1 VKKKDIYRQKLQ
13 QLQEWDS
20 YLLKNSGLP
29 GPRGNLELA
38 NAVADEGTPELFKR
52 YRSYSASNAPTN
64 TPQEF
69 LAFCGVL
76 GLGRLLSEGG
86 TEQLK
91 NLRPSASD
99 PRWRIREAVAMALQ
113 RLGQTN
119 MPQLLKEMKTW
130 SKGNL
135 LERRAAAAALCEPRL
150 LGKPAH
156 VKSIF
161 EILDGITAS
170 ILRVDDRRS
179 DDFIALRK
187 GLGYCW
193 SVAVAALPAEGKK
206 RMEKWFANP
215 DKDIRWIMKENLGKK
230 RLVRADP
237 QWVKRCSSKLTA
249 SG

>member
-1 VKKKDIYRQKLQ
+1 MKKKDIYRQKLQ

-52 YRSYSASNAPTN
+52 YRSYSASTAPTN

-76 GLGRLLSEGG
+76 GLGRLLSEGR
-86 TEQLK
+86 TNELK

-113 RLGQTN
+113 RFGQTN

-156 VKSIF
+156 VKAIF
-161 EILDGITAS
+161 QILDGITAS
-170 ILRVDDRRS
+170 VLRVDDRRS
-179 DDFIALRK
+179 EDFLALRK

-193 SVAVAALPAEGKK
+193 SVAVAALPGEGKK
-206 RMEKWFANP
+206 RMQRWIGNP
-215 DKDIRWIMKENLGKK
+215 DKDIRWIMKENLVKK
-230 RLVRADP
+230 RLMRVDYS
-237 QWVKRCSSKLTA
+237 WVKKGRARLEDSR
-249 SG
+249 